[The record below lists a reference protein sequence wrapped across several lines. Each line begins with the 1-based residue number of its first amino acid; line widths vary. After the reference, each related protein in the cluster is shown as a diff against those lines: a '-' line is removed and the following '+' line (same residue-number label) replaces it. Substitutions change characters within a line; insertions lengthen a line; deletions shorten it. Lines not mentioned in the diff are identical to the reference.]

1 MPRGDGTGPQGA
13 GPLNRSGRGS
23 GMGRR
28 RSLNGSGNCQRNDG
42 PQRSLFGSQ
51 EPLRSG
57 ALLQGAVIK
66 LIGLAA
72 MAIPALLKAR
82 KQLQAPQ
89 NRVLIEKD
97 NTGQPVIEIK
107 PVHVEEL
114 EEHN

>member
-1 MPRGDGTGPQGA
+1 MAGGDGRGPNGA
-13 GPLNRSGRGS
+13 GPMTGK
-23 GMGRR
+23 GMGYCVGQAPYAGEQPLGRAAGR
-28 RSLNGSGNCQRNDG
+28 ESG
-42 PQRSLFGSQ
+42 
-51 EPLRSG
+51 SG

-89 NRVLIEKD
+89 NRVLFEKD
-97 NTGQPVIEIK
+97 STGQPVIEIK